1 MKKFSIVLLAILGIS
16 LLLYGCTGYDDN
28 LQKVGMLVEH
38 SVHDN
43 AWSKEGYQGLRT
55 INEELDTEVY
65 YKEGIQTKQE
75 VIEAVE
81 EFANNG
87 VNLVFGHSNTYG
99 KYFVE
104 IAPSYP
110 EMHFVYFN
118 GGEFGEDVTSL
129 NFNSHAMGFFAG
141 MVAGKMT
148 DTDEVAVIGA
158 FEWQPEIEGFYEG
171 VKYQNPTAN
180 VHIRYVNSWNDTKKA
195 MRLYE
200 QMRDENADVFYPT
213 GDLYSAQVLKE
224 VSEDGLYGIGYVTD
238 QSSIDE
244 EQVLTSTVQHVS
256 DLYVRITEKFNESKL
271 RGGVLTFDFQ
281 DGVISMGEFSP
292 DIPEDFQEK
301 MNGAIESY
309 EETDLLPNEQ

>member
-1 MKKFSIVLLAILGIS
+1 MKFSIVLLTVIGIS
-16 LLLYGCTGYDDN
+16 TILYGCTGYDDN
-28 LQKVGMLVEH
+28 LQRVGMLVEH
-38 SVHDN
+38 SAHDN
-43 AWSKEGYQGLRT
+43 AWSREGYKGLKK
-55 INEELDTEVY
+55 INEEFDAEVY
-65 YKEGIQTKQE
+65 YKEDIQTKQE
-75 VIEAVE
+75 VIEAVD
-81 EFANNG
+81 EFSENG

-110 EMHFVYFN
+110 EIHFVYFN
-118 GGEFGEDVTSL
+118 GGEFGDDVTSL

-148 DTDEVAVIGA
+148 DTNEVAVIGA

-171 VKYQNPTAN
+171 VKYQNRAAEVN
-180 VHIRYVNSWNDTKKA
+180 IKYVNSWNDTKKA
-195 MRLYE
+195 MQLYE
-200 QMRDENADVFYPT
+200 QLHDENADVIYPT

-224 VSEDGLYGIGYVTD
+224 VSEDGVYGIGYVTD

-244 EQVLTSTVQHVS
+244 KQVLTSTVQHVS
-256 DLYVRITEKFNESKL
+256 DLYVRIAEKFNDNEL

-292 DIPEDFQEK
+292 EVPEDFREK
-301 MNGAIESY
+301 MNEAIESY